1 LAGPVPD
8 GQAQDA
14 FPLALRHARL
24 ARVVLDAA
32 VALCKQA
39 EVPSAAQSFAV
50 QAGLL
55 QPAEWPNA
63 SEPLEQRAAR
73 KQSSKA
79 PHVRAELLLPP
90 EVAAEPQDEP
100 EVQPLLLLLVLQAA
114 QPAQQASQP
123 QAEQSPGAQQARAE
137 PVL

>member
-24 ARVVLDAA
+24 ARAVLDAA

-55 QPAEWPNA
+55 QPAEWPDA

-100 EVQPLLLLLVLQAA
+100 EVQPLLLVLQAA
-114 QPAQQASQP
+114 QPVQQAFQP
-123 QAEQSPGAQQARAE
+123 QAEQLPGAQQARAE

>member
-1 LAGPVPD
+1 LAGLVPD

-100 EVQPLLLLLVLQAA
+100 EVQPLLLVLQAA
-114 QPAQQASQP
+114 QPVQQAFQP

>member
-1 LAGPVPD
+1 
-8 GQAQDA
+8 
-14 FPLALRHARL
+14 
-24 ARVVLDAA
+24 
-32 VALCKQA
+32 
-39 EVPSAAQSFAV
+39 V

-55 QPAEWPNA
+55 QPAEWPDA

-100 EVQPLLLLLVLQAA
+100 EVQPLLLVLQAA